1 MLEPGLTQ
9 AGGLRQPK
17 KALELLFL
25 SAWCG
30 LAAGLLELGARVVC
44 RAIDPSQRLYL
55 MSRHFVW
62 LGPFSNLIFF
72 FSLGLLLATATKLV
86 PRAAAWFGSR
96 LICAC
101 TILPVLMA
109 VWPQIYTSAWLL
121 VSIGTSINLV
131 PVIERHASTLRN
143 WLPWTFAFM
152 MALLLAITGFD
163 LGGDW
168 LRLAR
173 ESGRPLPA
181 ANSPNILV
189 IVLDT
194 VQADRLSLY
203 GYERPT
209 TPNLERLA
217 KRGIRFDL
225 ARATAPWTLASH
237 ASMFTGHWPHEL
249 INQWM
254 TPLQGS
260 QPMLAEYLGDHGYAT
275 AGFVANLVYCSQ
287 NTGLARG
294 FTHYED
300 YILEKL
306 APLRTSGLVE
316 KTANT
321 IYEVI
326 TIFDIVPLHPLRNF
340 VHRWFVFDHRKDAAS
355 INRAFL
361 NWLTNRRQPN
371 RPFFAFLNLLDAH
384 QPYVLPR
391 GAPHRFL
398 TYYATD
404 DEYRAVYD
412 KWQVLDKT
420 RLPRSCITLARD
432 SYDDCL
438 NYIDDQLGLLFE
450 ELERRGVFDRTLIIV
465 TADHGEGLGE
475 HGLFD
480 HGESLYRTEIRV
492 PLIIVPR
499 SGLKPSVVVGQHVS
513 LRDLPATVVDLVG
526 QGRGSPFPGE
536 SLARFW
542 REPSLTG
549 AETASDHTPV
559 ISELTAPNPLKP
571 NQGRSPASRGPLIS
585 LAEGNFVYIRNDGDG
600 SEQLFNQRNDPR
612 EIDDRAHLE
621 SMRPVLEK
629 LRNHLDAFRK
639 RQGTEVSQGPRASRF
654 LARSATSN

>member
-1 MLEPGLTQ
+1 MRAPGSKQ
-9 AGGLRQPK
+9 GGVP
-17 KALELLFL
+17 ALKRARDLIFL
-25 SAWCG
+25 SACCG
-30 LAAGLLELGARVVC
+30 LAAGLLEVGTRVFC

-62 LGPFSNLIFF
+62 LGPLSNLVFF
-72 FSLGLLLATATKLV
+72 LGIGILLAVATMVV
-86 PRAAAWFGSR
+86 PRATGWFGPR

-109 VWPQIYTSAWLL
+109 AWPQIYTSAWLL
-121 VSIGTSINLV
+121 VSFGAGINLV
-131 PVIERHASTLRN
+131 PSIERHVSAFSR
-143 WLPWTFAFM
+143 WLPWTFALM
-152 MALLLAITGFD
+152 LVSVLAVAGFV
-163 LGGDW
+163 LGGDS
-168 LRLAR
+168 LDLAR
-173 ESGRPLPA
+173 ESGRPLPPFDA
-181 ANSPNILV
+181 PNVLLV
-189 IVLDT
+189 VLDT

-217 KRGIRFDL
+217 KRGVRFDL

-249 INQWM
+249 VDQWM
-254 TPLQGS
+254 TPLHGNV
-260 QPMLAEYLGDHGYAT
+260 PMLAEYLGDRGYAT

-306 APLRTSGLVE
+306 APLRTAGLVDQAA
-316 KTANT
+316 KNL
-321 IYEVI
+321 YELI
-326 TIFDIVPLHPLRNF
+326 TVFDIVPLHPLRNF

-361 NWLTNRRQPN
+361 RWLPDRRQPN

-398 TYYATD
+398 NYYATN
-404 DEYRAVYD
+404 DEYRAVYEQ
-412 KWQVLDKT
+412 WQVLDKT
-420 RLPRSCITLARD
+420 KLPRSCIALARD
-432 SYDDCL
+432 SYDDCVS
-438 NYIDDQLGLLFE
+438 YMDDQLGLLFD
-450 ELERRGVFDRTLIIV
+450 ELERRGVLKQTLIIV

-492 PLIIVPR
+492 PLVIVPPG
-499 SGLKPSVVVGQHVS
+499 GLNPSVVVDQTIS
-513 LRDLPATVVDLVG
+513 LRDLPATIADLVG
-526 QGRGSPFPGE
+526 QGKGSPFPGE

-542 REPSLTG
+542 RDTG
-549 AETASDHTPV
+549 SAGTGSSREQSPV

-585 LAEGNFVYIRNDGDG
+585 LAEGSFVYIRNEGDG
-600 SEQLFNQRNDPR
+600 SEQLFNERADPR

-629 LRNHLDAFRK
+629 LRDHLDAFRK
-639 RQGTEVSQGPRASRF
+639 HEAIDVSYGLRASRS
-654 LARSATSN
+654 LDRSANSN